1 MGAQSPLKMLYIK
14 PQKMDNVQN
23 SVPKMNQLLSQ
34 TLTEP
39 LTHNVSEVGYT
50 STFMWLITGQKWNL
64 LEPPDQASVTNL
76 PACTT
81 PSFSN

>member
-1 MGAQSPLKMLYIK
+1 MVPGSIPSIVTNTNKNVSTVSNIHLKMGAQPPLKMLYIK

-23 SVPKMNQLLSQ
+23 SVPIMNQLLSQ

-50 STFMWLITGQKWNL
+50 STFR
-64 LEPPDQASVTNL
+64 
-76 PACTT
+76 
-81 PSFSN
+81 